1 MPDVR
6 SFNAQR
12 VCMDLLLADNEGQ
25 VLEILNR
32 HGLDADCHW
41 QPLGG
46 IENNLSIAGNQQ
58 SCATAALVEKL
69 VNSID
74 SLLILECLLRGTDV
88 ESRTAPPSMI
98 EASAAFFGIPDGN
111 IARLDP
117 PHRARLAELVQ
128 LVATGSKQ
136 EPCLT
141 IIDQGEGQRPCD
153 FRDTFCSL
161 VRSNK
166 LRVPFV
172 QGKYNMGGCGVLPF
186 CGRRNIQLIVS
197 RRHPRLVAGQH
208 GRENVGWGWTLVRRR
223 EPDGNRR
230 SSFYEYLAPNG
241 AVPCFEA
248 ESIPVLPTRDAAHG
262 KPLSWGSLVKL
273 YNYQMERPTA
283 IVFDLNFELS
293 RRLYHLALPV
303 RLYERRADYRGHSM
317 GTILT
322 GMSVRLEDDRAGV
335 LEPGF
340 PDSGVIH
347 VQGVGNVPIQ
357 ITVFK
362 KAKGRNF
369 VSSQASILFTVNGQV
384 HGNLGN
390 RFCSRQAVRLDYLKN
405 DLMVVLDCT
414 QIPPRVREDLFMPSR
429 DRLRVCD
436 PKQAFEIALEAYLGD
451 HEELHRL
458 NAQRR
463 EEELR
468 GRLADDR
475 PFTEA
480 LKSVIQ
486 SSPELRSLFQPGVRV
501 PTTTV
506 SGTHDDAFVGVKFP
520 TYFRLV
526 PEPNRGTVA
535 RIECPLGGHGRARF
549 ETDAANDYF
558 TRGDE
563 PGTITVRPEGVF
575 DRVQLRDGKATLVL
589 ACPEHSAVGDVVDV
603 SVAVTD
609 PSRTEP
615 FCHRLQLVIAP
626 AREPKTRERSER
638 HRRSGALALPKV
650 VEIDRDEWESVDFD
664 GESGLTMHGDTDG
677 GLVAKVNIANEH
689 LRQAMERAPESDCDL
704 LRKRFVYGLVLAG
717 VSLWREFSDKE
728 DCDELIRTSTKAISR
743 VLLPTISVLG
753 SLEHVLVGAM

>member
-1 MPDVR
+1 MNTRQACLDLVR
-6 SFNAQR
+6 
-12 VCMDLLLADNEGQ
+12 ADSEEE
-25 VLEILNR
+25 VMATLNR
-32 HGLDADCHW
+32 YGLNDSNPW
-41 QPLGG
+41 TPLGD
-46 IENNLSIAGNQQ
+46 IENNLSIAANQQ

-74 SLLILECLLRGTDV
+74 SLLILECLLRGIDP
-88 ESRTAPPSMI
+88 ESRAAPPSMI
-98 EASAAFFGIPDGN
+98 DASAAFFGVPEGN

-141 IIDQGEGQRPCD
+141 IIDQGEGQRPRD

-197 RRHPRLVAGQH
+197 RRHPQLVAGQH
-208 GRENVGWGWTLVRRR
+208 GCDKVGWGWTLVRRR

-230 SSFYEYLAPNG
+230 SSFYEYLAPDG

-273 YNYQMERPTA
+273 YNYQMDRPTA

-293 RRLYHLALPV
+293 RRLYNLALPV

-347 VQGVGNVPIQ
+347 VEGVGNVPIQ
-357 ITVFK
+357 IAVFK

-390 RFCSRQAVRLDYLKN
+390 RFCSRQAVRLDYLKT
-405 DLMVVLDCT
+405 DLMAVLDCT

-475 PFTEA
+475 PLTEA
-480 LKSVIQ
+480 LKNVIEVRPSCAVCSRPRSHPHDQ
-486 SSPELRSLFQPGVRV
+486 RVRQRATTRSWVSSSP
-501 PTTTV
+501 
-506 SGTHDDAFVGVKFP
+506 H
-520 TYFRLV
+520 
-526 PEPNRGTVA
+526 
-535 RIECPLGGHGRARF
+535 I
-549 ETDAANDYF
+549 
-558 TRGDE
+558 
-563 PGTITVRPEGVF
+563 
-575 DRVQLRDGKATLVL
+575 
-589 ACPEHSAVGDVVDV
+589 SA
-603 SVAVTD
+603 
-609 PSRTEP
+609 
-615 FCHRLQLVIAP
+615 
-626 AREPKTRERSER
+626 
-638 HRRSGALALPKV
+638 
-650 VEIDRDEWESVDFD
+650 
-664 GESGLTMHGDTDG
+664 
-677 GLVAKVNIANEH
+677 
-689 LRQAMERAPESDCDL
+689 
-704 LRKRFVYGLVLAG
+704 
-717 VSLWREFSDKE
+717 
-728 DCDELIRTSTKAISR
+728 
-743 VLLPTISVLG
+743 
-753 SLEHVLVGAM
+753 